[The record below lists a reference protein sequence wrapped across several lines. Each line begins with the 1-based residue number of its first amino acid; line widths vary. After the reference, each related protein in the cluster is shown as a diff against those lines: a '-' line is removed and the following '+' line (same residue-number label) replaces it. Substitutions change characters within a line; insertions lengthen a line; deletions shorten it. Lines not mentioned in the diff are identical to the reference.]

1 MAASKWFPQ
10 QLVAFLEAV
19 WSATTEAE
27 AGRMAVER
35 AAETLDAEI
44 AAIVRPDRVV
54 AVVGYPGGAV
64 PVRELTSITA
74 GGRHHELTVPDVG
87 VCRMATVSLDYPPGA
102 TFILARAGPDADL
115 RHDEASLLRGMARV
129 TSTAMRTQHL
139 LDDERAAREESDRQA
154 TENARLLAELTQ
166 RQVRLAE
173 LANEQAALRRVAV
186 LVAGGAPPEEVF
198 GAVAEEVGRL
208 LEVDFATLVRYDPQ
222 DAITIVGTWT
232 RTGAPPPIPVGNRL
246 PIGGRNLTTVVYQTG
261 RSARVDYDDVSGAIG
276 DAAAR
281 DWGLRS
287 SAGVPIRV
295 EGRLW
300 GAMFV
305 AFTREEPLPADTEA
319 RLAGFTELVATAI
332 ANAQARTELRRFAEE
347 QAALRRVATLV
358 AGGAPPEE
366 VFAAVAEEVGRLLGT
381 VQTNMLRYDP
391 DDVATIVAV
400 FGRVGDA
407 AAVSVGD
414 RYKIGGRNA
423 TTLVFETGRP
433 ARIDGYSGAWGAV
446 GRAAGYRSSVGVP
459 ISVEGR
465 LWGVIGVA
473 STRDEPLPAD
483 IEARMAGFTELVAT
497 AVANAQARVELRGF
511 AEEQAA
517 LRRVATLVAGGAPP
531 EEVFTAVPEEAG
543 RLLKV
548 DYTVVSR
555 YDADGLVT
563 VVGGWARTE
572 PGRPLAIG
580 LRLKPEGRNIHALVF
595 QTGQPARID
604 DYGTA
609 VGAFADVARDW
620 QYRSSVGVPISVEG
634 RLWGVMI
641 AGSRGEPLPADT
653 EARLAGFT
661 EMVATAIADAQARVE
676 LRRFAEEQA
685 ALRRVATLVARAA
698 PPEEVFGAVAE
709 EVGRL
714 LGTDFTVMSRY
725 DPDGA
730 ATVVGVWARTG
741 TARVLPV
748 GLRMDFGGRNVH
760 TLVFQTGRPERIDDY
775 AGASGDAADAERDSG
790 FRSAVGV
797 PISVEDRLWGVMSVA
812 STREEPLSA
821 DTKGRL
827 AAFTELIVTALVNA
841 EAQAAL
847 NASRARIVATADRT
861 RRRIERNLHDGAQ
874 QRLVSLV
881 LHLQEMQEAAPG
893 AGELAGR
900 LKSAV
905 TEVTEVLE
913 ELREI
918 AHGIHPAILTV
929 GGLRPALE
937 ALARRSAVPVSL
949 DISVAERLPEPV
961 EIAAYYAVS
970 EALTN
975 TAKHAH
981 ASGADVEVA
990 VRDGGLRVC
999 VRDDGRGGADF
1010 AGGSGL
1016 AGIKDRM
1023 EALGGQIWLQS
1034 PPGTG
1039 TAMQIVIPLSG
1050 PGTPGPP
1057 TGAASSPQ

>member
-1 MAASKWFPQ
+1 MMDASP
-10 QLVAFLEAV
+10 
-19 WSATTEAE
+19 
-27 AGRMAVER
+27 GRTR
-35 AAETLDAEI
+35 DHRI
-44 AAIVRPDRVV
+44 A
-54 AVVGYPGGAV
+54 
-64 PVRELTSITA
+64 
-74 GGRHHELTVPDVG
+74 
-87 VCRMATVSLDYPPGA
+87 
-102 TFILARAGPDADL
+102 
-115 RHDEASLLRGMARV
+115 
-129 TSTAMRTQHL
+129 Q
-139 LDDERAAREESDRQA
+139 
-154 TENARLLAELTQ
+154 
-166 RQVRLAE
+166 
-173 LANEQAALRRVAV
+173 EQAALRRVAV
-186 LVAGGAPPEEVF
+186 LVAGGPPPEEVF
-198 GAVAEEVGRL
+198 GGVAEEAGRL

-232 RTGAPPPIPVGNRL
+232 RTGAPPPIPVGDRL
-246 PIGGRNLTTVVYQTG
+246 PLGGRNLTTLVYQTG
-261 RSARVDYDDVSGAIG
+261 RPQRIDYDDVSGTIG
-276 DAAAR
+276 DTAAR

-300 GAMFV
+300 GAMLV
-305 AFTREEPLPADTEA
+305 AFTREEPLPADAEA

-391 DDVATIVAV
+391 DGVATIVAV
-400 FGRVGDA
+400 YGRVGDA
-407 AAVSVGD
+407 GAVSVGD
-414 RYKIGGRNA
+414 RYELGGRNA

-497 AVANAQARVELRGF
+497 AVADAQARVELRGF

-531 EEVFTAVPEEAG
+531 EEVFTAVPEEVG
-543 RLLKV
+543 QLLKV

-555 YDADGLVT
+555 YDPDGLVT
-563 VVGGWARTE
+563 VVGGWASTD

-641 AGSRGEPLPADT
+641 AGSRGESLPADT

-661 EMVATAIADAQARVE
+661 ELVATAIADAQARVE
-676 LRRFAEEQA
+676 LRGFAEEQA

-698 PPEEVFGAVAE
+698 PPQEVFGAVAE
-709 EVGRL
+709 EAGRL
-714 LGTDFTVMSRY
+714 LGTDSTVMSRY

-730 ATVVGVWARTG
+730 AMVVGVWDGTG
-741 TARVLPV
+741 AARVIPV
-748 GLRMDFGGRNVH
+748 GLRLGFGGRNVH

-775 AGASGDAADAERDSG
+775 AAASGDAADAARGWG

-812 STREEPLSA
+812 SAREEPLSA
-821 DTKGRL
+821 DTEERL

-847 NASRARIVATADRT
+847 GASRARIVAAADET
-861 RRRIERNLHDGAQ
+861 RRRLERDLHDGIQ
-874 QRLVSLV
+874 QRLVALALKAGTIAMMTPQPV
-881 LHLQEMQEAAPG
+881 EEIR
-893 AGELAGR
+893 GELSR
-900 LKSAV
+900 LAEGLG
-905 TEVTEVLE
+905 TTLD
-913 ELREI
+913 ELREVS
-918 AHGIHPAILTV
+918 HGIHPAILSES
-929 GGLRPALE
+929 GLGPALE
-937 ALARRSAVPVSL
+937 ALARRSAVPVEL
-949 DISVAERLPEPV
+949 DLNLGPRLDQHV
-961 EIAAYYAVS
+961 EAAGYYIAS
-970 EALTN
+970 EAITN
-975 TAKHAH
+975 VAKHAQ
-981 ASGADVEVA
+981 ASVIDMRVNGC
-990 VRDGGLRVC
+990 DGGLTLSVS
-999 VRDDGRGGADF
+999 DDGIGGADPSR
-1010 AGGSGL
+1010 GSGIIGL
-1016 AGIKDRM
+1016 KDRV
-1023 EALGGQIWLQS
+1023 EALGGTILVLS
-1034 PPGTG
+1034 PPGHG
-1039 TAMQIVIPLSG
+1039 TALHVQLPADPTAMPTLPG
-1050 PGTPGPP
+1050 GTP
-1057 TGAASSPQ
+1057 

>member
-1 MAASKWFPQ
+1 MMDASPGR
-10 QLVAFLEAV
+10 
-19 WSATTEAE
+19 TRDHRIAE
-27 AGRMAVER
+27 
-35 AAETLDAEI
+35 
-44 AAIVRPDRVV
+44 
-54 AVVGYPGGAV
+54 
-64 PVRELTSITA
+64 
-74 GGRHHELTVPDVG
+74 
-87 VCRMATVSLDYPPGA
+87 
-102 TFILARAGPDADL
+102 
-115 RHDEASLLRGMARV
+115 
-129 TSTAMRTQHL
+129 
-139 LDDERAAREESDRQA
+139 
-154 TENARLLAELTQ
+154 
-166 RQVRLAE
+166 
-173 LANEQAALRRVAV
+173 EQAALRRVAV
-186 LVAGGAPPEEVF
+186 LVAGGAPPRELF
-198 GAVAEEVGRL
+198 GAVTEEVGRL

-232 RTGAPPPIPVGNRL
+232 RTGAPSPTPVGDRMPL
-246 PIGGRNLTTVVYQTG
+246 GGRNLSTLVYQTG
-261 RSARVDYDDVSGAIG
+261 RPERIDYNVVSGAIG
-276 DAAAR
+276 DAAASEWR
-281 DWGLRS
+281 LRL
-287 SAGVPIRV
+287 SAGVPIRI
-295 EGRLW
+295 EGQLW
-300 GAMFV
+300 GAMLV
-305 AFTREEPLPADTEA
+305 AFTREESLPADAEA
-319 RLAGFTELVATAI
+319 RLAGFTELVATAV
-332 ANAQARTELRRFAEE
+332 ANAQARTELRGFAEE

-358 AGGAPPEE
+358 AGGASPEE
-366 VFAAVAEEVGRLLGT
+366 VFTAVAGEVGRLLGT
-381 VQTNMLRYDP
+381 VQTNMVRYDP

-400 FGRVGDA
+400 HGRVGDA

-414 RYKIGGRNA
+414 RYELGGRNA
-423 TTLVFETGRP
+423 TTLVFQTGRP

-483 IEARMAGFTELVAT
+483 TEIRLAGFTELVAT

-517 LRRVATLVAGGAPP
+517 LRRVATLVAGGASP
-531 EEVFTAVPEEAG
+531 EEVFTAVPEEVG
-543 RLLKV
+543 HLLKV
-548 DYTVVSR
+548 DFTVVSR

-563 VVGGWARTE
+563 VVGGWASTD

-595 QTGQPARID
+595 QTGQPTRID

-609 VGAFADVARDW
+609 SGAFADVARDW

-641 AGSRGEPLPADT
+641 AGSREESLPADT
-653 EARLAGFT
+653 EARLVGFT

-676 LRRFAEEQA
+676 LRGFAEEQA

-709 EVGRL
+709 EAGL
-714 LGTDFTVMSRY
+714 LGADSTVMSRY

-730 ATVVGVWARTG
+730 AIVVGVWDGTG
-741 TARVLPV
+741 AARVLPV
-748 GLRMDFGGRNVH
+748 GLRLGFGGANVH
-760 TLVFQTGRPERIDDY
+760 TLVFQTGRPGRIDDY
-775 AGASGDAADAERDSG
+775 SAASGDAADAARGLG

-797 PISVEDRLWGVMSVA
+797 PISVEGRLWGVMSVA
-812 STREEPLSA
+812 SAREEPPSA
-821 DTKGRL
+821 DTEERL

-847 NASRARIVATADRT
+847 NASRARIVAAADRA

-874 QRLVSLV
+874 QRLVSLA
-881 LHLQEMQEAAPG
+881 LHLREAQAAAPE
-893 AGELAGR
+893 ADELADR
-900 LKSAV
+900 LEGAV

-918 AHGIHPAILTV
+918 ARGIHPAILTE
-929 GGLRPALE
+929 GGLSSALR
-937 ALARRSAVPVSL
+937 ALARRCAVPVSL
-949 DISVAERLPEPV
+949 DIKVAERLPEPV
-961 EIAAYYAVS
+961 EIAAYYAIS

-981 ASGADVEVA
+981 ASAAEVEVA
-990 VRDGGLRVC
+990 ARDGSLRVC

-1023 EALGGQIWLQS
+1023 EALGGRIWLHS
-1034 PPGTG
+1034 PPGAG
-1039 TAMQIVIPLSG
+1039 TAVHIVMPLGG
-1050 PGTPGPP
+1050 PGGPGPSA
-1057 TGAASSPQ
+1057 GAANSPR